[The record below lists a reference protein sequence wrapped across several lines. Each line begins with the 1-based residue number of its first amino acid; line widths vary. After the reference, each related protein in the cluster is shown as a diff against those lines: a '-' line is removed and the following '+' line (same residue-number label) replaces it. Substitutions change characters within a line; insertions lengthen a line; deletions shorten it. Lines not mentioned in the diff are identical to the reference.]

1 MTTEPTNTPEPIDPV
16 PGPVPSP
23 VPSNDTQAAPADAAA
38 ATGTRGTATR
48 WVIAAAAAV
57 FVGVLTM
64 SGLFGTPKPVV
75 VEQPTASSDAPG
87 ATGTPTCK
95 ADSKANLNYTVKDMN
110 GASVKLADYK
120 GKVIL
125 VNFWATWCP
134 PCKAELPALIE
145 LYDRYKDQGLV
156 VLGISGD
163 DDAETLRAFASEWK
177 INYPMIVGRDET
189 DLMDSYGPIYGYPI
203 SVIVG
208 RDGSVCG
215 KHVGPATKEE
225 FEREIKALL

>member
-1 MTTEPTNTPEPIDPV
+1 MTTEPTNTPDPIDPV
-16 PGPVPSP
+16 A
-23 VPSNDTQAAPADAAA
+23 SNDTQAAPVDASAE
-38 ATGTRGTATR
+38 TEKRGNTTR

-57 FVGVLTM
+57 FVGVLTV
-64 SGLFGTPKPVV
+64 SGMLGRPKSVV
-75 VEQPTASSDAPG
+75 VESPSSSSEAPG
-87 ATGTPTCK
+87 ATGAVTCK
-95 ADSKANLNYTVKDMN
+95 AESKANLNYTVKDMN

-134 PCKAELPALIE
+134 PCKAELPGLIE

>member
-1 MTTEPTNTPEPIDPV
+1 MNNDPQSNAPEQPDP
-16 PGPVPSP
+16 
-23 VPSNDTQAAPADAAA
+23 AAPAGAGSAKP
-38 ATGTRGTATR
+38 GSLVTR
-48 WVIAAAAAV
+48 WGIAAAGAV
-57 FVGVLTM
+57 GVGVLSM
-64 SGLFGTPKPVV
+64 SSLMGPNKKVV
-75 VEQPTASSDAPG
+75 VEDAPG
-87 ATGTPTCK
+87 GAPKMVAAHGTPACK
-95 ADSKANLNYTVKDMN
+95 ADGQANLNFTVKDMN

-134 PCKAELPALIE
+134 PCKAEIPGFIE
-145 LYDRYKDQGLV
+145 LYDQYKDKGLV
-156 VLGISGD
+156 ILGVSGD
-163 DDAETLRAFASEWK
+163 DDPETLKTFASEWK
-177 INYPMIVGRDET
+177 INYPMIVGRDEQE
-189 DLMDSYGPIYGYPI
+189 LLDSYGPIYGYPI

>member
-1 MTTEPTNTPEPIDPV
+1 MTTDPINEPEPVQP
-16 PGPVPSP
+16 P
-23 VPSNDTQAAPADAAA
+23 AADAAA
-38 ATGTRGTATR
+38 PAPDAAPAATR
-48 WVIAAAAAV
+48 ASATKWLIAAAAAV
-57 FVGVLTM
+57 GAGVLTI
-64 SGLFGTPKPVV
+64 SGLMGPTQPVIVDEGPAVASDGTK
-75 VEQPTASSDAPG
+75 
-87 ATGTPTCK
+87 ATPACK
-95 ADSKANLNYTVKDMN
+95 ADGKANFDFTVKDMN
-110 GASVKLADYK
+110 GASVKLADFK
-120 GKVIL
+120 GKVII

-163 DDAETLRAFASEWK
+163 DDPETLRAFAGEWK
-177 INYPMIVGRDET
+177 INYPMIVGRDEAA
-189 DLMDSYGPIYGYPI
+189 LMDAYGPIYGYPI

-208 RDGSVCG
+208 RDGALCG